1 MWIASLILHVAI
13 ENIQWRESKIAFGQ
27 KQTRC
32 TIKRDANYWV
42 GGHLSVEEST
52 TL

>member
-1 MWIASLILHVAI
+1 MRIASLILHVAI
-13 ENIQWRESKIAFGQ
+13 ENIQWRASKIVFGQ

-52 TL
+52 TP